1 VAGLVAALEGLPA
14 ATVVSVPLRAQ
25 LVDAALAVGDPALAE
40 VTSGELAEVAVATGT
55 TLHKAQ
61 ADFAAGKVLLAQ
73 GDPDAPARLRTAA
86 RDFAECGAP
95 LAACRARL
103 ALARSLVDRDR
114 GVAVTEARS
123 VLQAFDR
130 MGATSDADQAAAFL
144 RELGVKGRTGPRDG
158 AVLSRREQEVLSL
171 VAEGLSNA
179 EIAERLFISV
189 KTAGHH
195 VSNILTKL
203 GVRSRTE
210 ATAYALLH
218 PVTPRPPM
226 TRAAK

>member
-1 VAGLVAALEGLPA
+1 
-14 ATVVSVPLRAQ
+14 
-25 LVDAALAVGDPALAE
+25 
-40 VTSGELAEVAVATGT
+40 
-55 TLHKAQ
+55 
-61 ADFAAGKVLLAQ
+61 
-73 GDPDAPARLRTAA
+73 
-86 RDFAECGAP
+86 
-95 LAACRARL
+95 
-103 ALARSLVDRDR
+103 
-114 GVAVTEARS
+114 
-123 VLQAFDR
+123 
-130 MGATSDADQAAAFL
+130 
-144 RELGVKGRTGPRDG
+144 
-158 AVLSRREQEVLSL
+158 VLSRREQEVLSL

-218 PVTPRPPM
+218 PVTPRPPV